1 MAMAEGTKYERKYL
15 AHYIDSAFN
24 AATPSYTRLGKD
36 LEDYSINLNPDVE
49 SKKNILGESTTN
61 VKGYSPQGS
70 IETYY
75 AYKGDPLYERL
86 LEITNERSTGS
97 KLATTVVDVIVDSDG
112 NVESAYREDAIIVPQ
127 SIGGSDGI
135 QIPFEIYYNGNRT
148 VGNFDVTTKKFTPS
162 AAATTES

>member
-1 MAMAEGTKYERKYL
+1 MPMAEGTKYERKYL
-15 AHYIDSAFN
+15 AHYINAAFN
-24 AATPSYTRLGKD
+24 ATTPSYIRLGKD

-75 AYKGDPLYERL
+75 AYKGDALYERL

-97 KLATTVVDVIVDSDG
+97 KLETTVVDVIVDSEG
-112 NVESAYREDAIIVPQ
+112 NVESAYRENAIIVPQ

-148 VGNFDVTTKKFTPS
+148 KGDFDVKTKAFTETTT
-162 AAATTES
+162 ATT

>member
-24 AATPSYTRLGKD
+24 ASTPNYIRLGKD

-75 AYKGDPLYERL
+75 AYKGDALYERL

-97 KLATTVVDVIVDSDG
+97 KLETTVVDVIVDSEG
-112 NVESAYREDAIIVPQ
+112 NVESAYRENAVIVPQ
-127 SIGGSDGI
+127 SIGGADGI
-135 QIPFEIYYNGNRT
+135 QIPFEIYYNGSRT
-148 VGNFDVTTKKFTPS
+148 SGDFDITSKKFTPS
-162 AAATTES
+162 TAAES